1 MRWIIFA
8 ALALA
13 GCTTSVDE
21 MSYSQLQEYATRMAE
36 KCQEQGV
43 PEEELQACAEQEIRA
58 DQARRMK
65 QRRLGAA
72 ISQASAEYGRSVHAN
87 RPVNCTSTGYGNMI
101 RTTCY

>member
-21 MSYSQLQEYATRMAE
+21 MSYSQLQQYATRMAE

-43 PEEELQACAEQEIRA
+43 PAEQMDACVEQEIRA

-65 QRRLGAA
+65 QRRIGAA
-72 ISQASAEYGRSVHAN
+72 ISRASAEYGRNVQAN
-87 RPVNCTSTGYGNMI
+87 RPVNCTSIGYGNMI